1 MKNNVENQEKKKFY
15 KNAGFYFLVIYA
27 CLTVAFITQAFM
39 VNIVPMKFLIPI
51 VVVLVLLFAGMWYF
65 QMNGKVNKINKVL
78 GKVAIV
84 VLSILLGVGN
94 WYLFSTDTAFSKI
107 TNKDDVSVVSVVV
120 MKNSPIKD
128 MSDLKG
134 QRLGIINLGDTSTQ
148 EKALNDITSDLGSEP
163 TTVKYN
169 SYKDFGDDLYDEKVD
184 AILLDEGS
192 RGMFED
198 NHADFNLRTRVVKQY
213 TYKAESKDISKNVNV
228 TSKPFNI
235 YITGIDTYGSIST
248 KSRSDVNMIV
258 SVNPKTHQILM
269 TGIPRDFYVPQT
281 CQNNQLDKLTHTG
294 IFGVDC
300 TINTME
306 NFMDIDLNYYARV
319 NFSSV
324 VDIVDALGGITVNSP
339 FAFTAYTNHSVH
351 IKKGENHLNGEQT
364 LGFVRERYGLSD
376 GDRERSRNQMRV
388 VEAMINKAISP
399 AIITNYTSIMNAVS
413 GSFQTNMSQSE
424 ITSLIKMQLDDMSKW
439 DIKQIQVSGQGA
451 TMWTPANGFNAYV
464 MVPNDACVENAKK
477 LIEKIDSG
485 EMITDEDIAYQ
496 NELVA
501 QAG

>member
-1 MKNNVENQEKKKFY
+1 
-15 KNAGFYFLVIYA
+15 
-27 CLTVAFITQAFM
+27 
-39 VNIVPMKFLIPI
+39 
-51 VVVLVLLFAGMWYF
+51 
-65 QMNGKVNKINKVL
+65 
-78 GKVAIV
+78 
-84 VLSILLGVGN
+84 
-94 WYLFSTDTAFSKI
+94 
-107 TNKDDVSVVSVVV
+107 
-120 MKNSPIKD
+120 

-213 TYKAESKDISKNVNV
+213 TYKIESKDISKNVNV
-228 TSKPFNI
+228 TTKPFNI

-477 LIEKIDSG
+477 
-485 EMITDEDIAYQ
+485 T
-496 NELVA
+496 N
-501 QAG
+501 

>member
-27 CLTVAFITQAFM
+27 CLTFAFITQAFM

-169 SYKDFGDDLYDEKVD
+169 SYKRFW
-184 AILLDEGS
+184 
-192 RGMFED
+192 R
-198 NHADFNLRTRVVKQY
+198 
-213 TYKAESKDISKNVNV
+213 
-228 TSKPFNI
+228 
-235 YITGIDTYGSIST
+235 
-248 KSRSDVNMIV
+248 
-258 SVNPKTHQILM
+258 
-269 TGIPRDFYVPQT
+269 
-281 CQNNQLDKLTHTG
+281 
-294 IFGVDC
+294 
-300 TINTME
+300 
-306 NFMDIDLNYYARV
+306 
-319 NFSSV
+319 
-324 VDIVDALGGITVNSP
+324 
-339 FAFTAYTNHSVH
+339 
-351 IKKGENHLNGEQT
+351 
-364 LGFVRERYGLSD
+364 
-376 GDRERSRNQMRV
+376 
-388 VEAMINKAISP
+388 
-399 AIITNYTSIMNAVS
+399 
-413 GSFQTNMSQSE
+413 
-424 ITSLIKMQLDDMSKW
+424 
-439 DIKQIQVSGQGA
+439 
-451 TMWTPANGFNAYV
+451 
-464 MVPNDACVENAKK
+464 
-477 LIEKIDSG
+477 
-485 EMITDEDIAYQ
+485 
-496 NELVA
+496 
-501 QAG
+501 